1 MKMIPALS
9 LLLLVAITARA
20 EQPYN
25 ETADAR
31 QEVKTAVAQA
41 AASKKSV
48 VVVFGANWCGDCKM
62 LDATM
67 KSGETATLLARDF
80 NIVKVNVGRFDK
92 NVELAKE
99 CGVSLDKGI
108 PAIAIISGD
117 NKVLYSTKQGELA
130 DARKMGSQAIYEFF
144 KRTITP
150 VAAN

>member
-1 MKMIPALS
+1 MKMISALS
-9 LLLLVAITARA
+9 LWLLMAVTARA

-31 QEVKTAVAQA
+31 QEVKTAVTQA

-67 KSGETATLLARDF
+67 KSGDTATLLARDF

-130 DARKMGSQAIYEFF
+130 DARKMGSKAIYEFF